1 MKTVSNRILSSAVVE
16 IRNYLNPFIQS
27 WDYSISGIKWSAV
40 LRIGNYQYSLEVA
53 EIGSMVEVLLLCEER
68 GIRIMFPAW
77 SEDAGRVLGSM
88 INVLNFLN

>member
-27 WDYSISGIKWSAV
+27 WDYSISGIKWTAE
-40 LRIGNYQYSLEVA
+40 LLIGNFRYSLEVA
-53 EIGSMVEVLLLCEER
+53 EIGYRVEVLLLCEER
-68 GIRIMFPAW
+68 GIRIMFPAR

-88 INVLNFLN
+88 INVLNLLN

>member
-53 EIGSMVEVLLLCEER
+53 EIGYTVEVLLLCEGR
-68 GIRIMFPAW
+68 SR
-77 SEDAGRVLGSM
+77 DAPR
-88 INVLNFLN
+88 N